1 MEYHLRGQSVIRMS
15 DRHAPNQHSAINN
28 LRRTINP
35 KSVHMKNKLTI
46 SLAAALSVAVLLT
59 SGCASS
65 RVENNMPSTQ
75 TQVTLTHDNYK
86 MIKAGAE
93 GRSYGFRFFLGI
105 IPITAPS
112 TAAARSDLYASIGQS
127 VNGRSVALI
136 NTTEDRSTTWLLL
149 FSIPKVVLTGDV
161 VEFTQDN
168 QPQPILQAAG
178 PQ

>member
-1 MEYHLRGQSVIRMS
+1 
-15 DRHAPNQHSAINN
+15 
-28 LRRTINP
+28 
-35 KSVHMKNKLTI
+35 MKNKLTI
-46 SLAAALSVAVLLT
+46 STVATLSAAILLT

-75 TQVTLTHDNYK
+75 TQVTLTHGNYK
-86 MIKAGAE
+86 MVKAGAE

-112 TAAARSDLYASIGQS
+112 TATARADLYASLGQS

-149 FSIPKVVLTGDV
+149 FSVPKIVLTGDV
-161 VEFTQDN
+161 VEFAQDN
-168 QPQPILQAAG
+168 QTQPILQAAA